1 MSDMS
6 QSFVLVSVSS
16 PILQD
21 FLIILAVAVTV
32 LLICN
37 RFRVPPVVG
46 LLLTGVLTG
55 PYGFKL
61 INDVGSVGAVANIG
75 IVLLLFSIGVEL
87 SLKDMLRTK
96 RVMFVAGPLQV
107 LATTAVVAVA
117 ASALG
122 LATNEAIFIGMM
134 ATMSST
140 AITMKSYQEQGEAD
154 SPHARSVVTISIFQ
168 DIASIPMLLA
178 IPVLVGASTGEGDE
192 LMRLLIY
199 GVGMIVFVF
208 VASRWIAPFV
218 LEAVAMTRNRELF
231 LISIVLICLGV
242 AWFSSVVGLSLA
254 LGAFLAGLIVSESD
268 YSHHAL
274 GNIAPFRD
282 LFTSLFFVSVGM
294 LLDFRVIFEQP
305 LFVFPLAIGIVLLK
319 AILVVPI
326 FLLIGYPLRIAV
338 LTGVGLSN
346 VGEFAFILAS
356 AGLSAGLL
364 DHGHYQIFLA
374 VSAVSMGS
382 APFLM
387 RLAPRYTQS
396 LNRLPFA
403 ALGKSATPANAPMK
417 EHLADHLIIVGF
429 GVNGNNLARA
439 SQAVSIPY
447 VVLEMNPETIKR
459 ARAAGERIFFGDA
472 TQASIWE
479 TINVHSARMVVIAI
493 SDPDATRRAVSV
505 VRSINAKVRIVARTR
520 YLNEIETLAR
530 LGADEVI
537 PEEFETSVEIFTRV
551 LRYYLIPEEEINQIV
566 HEVRSHNYE
575 IFRTKSSESAL
586 QRIESDLSNMQM
598 STLRV
603 APDAAVVGKSLA
615 ALRLRSEHGVTVLL
629 IKREGIGMNN
639 PDAATIFQVG
649 DVVVLVGESEN
660 LSEVSHLFM

>member
-61 INDVGSVGAVANIG
+61 INDVGSVGNVANIG

-107 LATTAVVAVA
+107 IATTAVVAVA

-122 LATNEAIFIGMM
+122 LPTNEAVFIGMM
-134 ATMSST
+134 AAMSST

-154 SPHARSVVTISIFQ
+154 SPHARSVVTVSIFQ

-178 IPVLVGASTGEGDE
+178 IPVLVGASAGEGDE

-294 LLDFRVIFEQP
+294 LLDFRVVFEQP
-305 LFVFPLAIGIVLLK
+305 LFVFPLAIGVVLLK

-326 FLLIGYPLRIAV
+326 LLLIGYPLRIAV

-382 APFLM
+382 APFLI
-387 RLAPRYTQS
+387 RLAPRLTQS

-403 ALGKSATPANAPMK
+403 GLGKSAAPANTPMK

-479 TINVHSARMVVIAI
+479 TINVKSARMVVIAI

-603 APDAAVVGKSLA
+603 APDAPVVGKSLA

-629 IKREGIGMNN
+629 IKRDGTGMNN

>member
-1 MSDMS
+1 MSVMS
-6 QSFVLVSVSS
+6 RSFVLISVNS

-37 RFRVPPVVG
+37 RFRIPPVVG

-61 INDVGSVGAVANIG
+61 INDVGSVGNVANIG
-75 IVLLLFSIGVEL
+75 IVLLLFSIGVEM
-87 SLKDMLRTK
+87 SLKDMLRNK
-96 RVMFVAGPLQV
+96 RVIFVAGPLQV
-107 LATTAVVAVA
+107 VATTAVVTPIAY
-117 ASALG
+117 ALG
-122 LATNEAIFIGMM
+122 LQMGEAIFIGMM
-134 ATMSST
+134 AAMSST
-140 AITMKSYQEQGEAD
+140 AIAMKSYQEQGEGD
-154 SPHARSVVTISIFQ
+154 SPHARSVVTVLVFQ

-178 IPVLVGASTGEGDE
+178 IPVLVGASGGEGGE
-192 LMRLLIY
+192 LARLLAY
-199 GVGMIVFVF
+199 GLGMILFVF
-208 VASRWIAPFV
+208 VASRWIAPYV
-218 LEAVAMTRNRELF
+218 LEAVATTRNRELF

-305 LFVFPLAIGIVLLK
+305 QVVFPLAIGIVLLK
-319 AILVVPI
+319 AVLVVPI
-326 FLLIGYPLRIAV
+326 CLLIGYPLRVAV

-356 AGLSAGLL
+356 AGLAAGLL
-364 DHGHYQIFLA
+364 DHDNYQIFLA

-382 APFLM
+382 APFLI
-387 RLAPRYTQS
+387 RLAPRLAQNISHLPYA
-396 LNRLPFA
+396 RLE
-403 ALGKSATPANAPMK
+403 KANAMDM
-417 EHLADHLIIVGF
+417 EMQRELLSDHLIIVGF

-459 ARAAGERIFFGDA
+459 ARASGERIFFGDA
-472 TQASIWE
+472 THALIWE
-479 TINVHSARMVVIAI
+479 KINVHAARMVVIAI
-493 SDPDATRRAVSV
+493 SDPEATRRAVSV
-505 VRSINAKVRIVARTR
+505 VRSLNASVRIVARTR

-551 LRYYLIPEEEINQIV
+551 LRYYLIPEAEINQIV

-586 QRIESDLSNMQM
+586 QRIESDLANMQM
-598 STLRV
+598 STLKV
-603 APDAAVVGKSLA
+603 APEAPIAGKSLA
-615 ALRLRSEHGVTVLL
+615 ATRLRSEHGVTVLL
-629 IKREGIGMNN
+629 IKRDDASLAN
-639 PDAATIFQVG
+639 PDAATVFQVG
-649 DVVVLVGESEN
+649 DVVVLVGESQD
-660 LSEVSHLFM
+660 LAEVSHLFM